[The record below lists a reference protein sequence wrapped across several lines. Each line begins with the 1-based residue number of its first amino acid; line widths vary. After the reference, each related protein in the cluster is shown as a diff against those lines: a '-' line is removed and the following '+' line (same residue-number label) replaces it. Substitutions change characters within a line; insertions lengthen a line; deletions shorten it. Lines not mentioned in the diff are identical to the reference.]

1 MERITYRKTLDVHKN
16 GVQFTLQGFT
26 TQDNMSRV
34 IEISLMSSGD
44 TIDFPLDRITAMMY
58 TITPGADVADVDSCE
73 IVGNKVVYVVPR
85 IPTAGITKMTVQLIE
100 TDVNGAKSTYCTPQ
114 FAIEVIESDA
124 DNEPAEK
131 TPSFTALLDSTARAK
146 QVYDQRFERM
156 EFLEDGTFNAYYAD
170 GTVYTNTALA
180 KFIVDTASGGEVD
193 WSAVVSKVTSIITAN
208 DIAPEVKTILDAQYA
223 GKWGKAEYS
232 GDLGESHSE
241 PIFVKWD
248 ANSADTPYTAGITTQ
263 PDGFA
268 LVYGMKDAIHTT
280 IAWALGDDKPVPYI
294 RIRHGGKGD
303 WRTSNGWIDLE
314 NDTVGLLPVSS
325 GGTGAENPDDA
336 RNELNVYGKDETHAL
351 LEGVEV
357 WRNESQE
364 FLQEEPT
371 TIAVDLAKYKRFVFT
386 WWHNGDYVD
395 THISQ
400 KGLPYRL
407 NGSWAVSSYSR
418 MVTITDEGFTVSKL
432 YTSSGMVFDTDMVP
446 IRLVAYE
453 Y

>member
-44 TIDFPLDRITAMMY
+44 TIDFPLERITAMMY
-58 TITPGADVADVDSCE
+58 TITPGAEVADIDSCE

-85 IPTAGITKMTVQLIE
+85 IPTAGITKLTVQLIE

-180 KFIVDTASGGEVD
+180 KFIVDTASGGEVN
-193 WSAVVSKVTSIITAN
+193 WSAVVSNVTSIITAN

-223 GKWGKAEYS
+223 GKWGKAEYV
-232 GDLGESHSE
+232 GDLEQDF
-241 PIFVKWD
+241 PVPMFVRWD
-248 ANSADTPYTAGITTQ
+248 KETAGTPYTAGITAQ
-263 PDGFA
+263 IDGFA
-268 LVYGMKDAIHTT
+268 LVYGMKGAVHTT
-280 IAWALGDDKPVPYI
+280 VAWVLAEDKPVPYI
-294 RIRHGGKGD
+294 RVLNSGVGGWRNSKGM
-303 WRTSNGWIDLE
+303 IDLE
-314 NDTVGLLPVSS
+314 NDTVGVLPVSS
-325 GGTGAENPDDA
+325 GGTGAKNADDA
-336 RNELNVYGKDETHAL
+336 RDKLGVYGKDEIHAL
-351 LEGVEV
+351 FEGVEV
-357 WRNESQE
+357 WRDANQVFPIKES
-364 FLQEEPT
+364 T
-371 TIAVDLAKYKRFVFT
+371 TIAVDLAKYKRFVLT
-386 WWHNGDYVD
+386 WRHGGDYVD
-395 THISQ
+395 THISR
-400 KGLPYRL
+400 KGVPYHL
-407 NGSWAVSSYSR
+407 NGSWGVSQYSR
-418 MVTITDEGFTVSKL
+418 DIRSSFLIDEQ
-432 YTSSGMVFDTDMVP
+432 P
-446 IRLVAYE
+446 
-453 Y
+453 

>member
-44 TIDFPLDRITAMMY
+44 TIDFPLERITAMMY

-146 QVYDQRFERM
+146 QVYDQRFVRM

-314 NDTVGLLPVSS
+314 NDTVGLLPISS
-325 GGTGAENPDDA
+325 GGTGAENPADA

-351 LEGVEV
+351 LGGDMIWE
-357 WRNESQE
+357 NPTPNDE
-364 FLQEEPT
+364 FKAQTIELDLSEYKR
-371 TIAVDLAKYKRFVFT
+371 IAVVGDEYEGRVVCHEKNTSYKLWRFTSDGCVGRSVTF
-386 WWHNGDYVD
+386 ND
-395 THISQ
+395 T
-400 KGLPYRL
+400 G
-407 NGSWAVSSYSR
+407 VSIGSYSS
-418 MVTITDEGFTVSKL
+418 GFNTNNSMLIPQKIIG
-432 YTSSGMVFDTDMVP
+432 YK
-446 IRLVAYE
+446 Y
-453 Y
+453 